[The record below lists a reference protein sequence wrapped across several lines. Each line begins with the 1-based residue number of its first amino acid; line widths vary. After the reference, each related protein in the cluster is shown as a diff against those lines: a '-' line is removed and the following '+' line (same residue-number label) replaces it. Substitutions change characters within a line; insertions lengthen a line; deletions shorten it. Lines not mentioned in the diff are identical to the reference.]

1 MFLFV
6 FSDMFAPNFKFENEE
21 TTFQVDLPE
30 SNELTASSVR
40 LVDTLI
46 RKYREEN
53 MIELDPEYNAA
64 LPKISED
71 SRNAFHLIDVVR
83 EKKYRHHKVKD
94 EPEKFQFTQGV
105 EKYCEVPSFM
115 DLKLCKPI
123 LKSLTEMSLDKPMSI
138 QCACIPVALLN
149 RDICACARTGSGK
162 TLAFLLPILERMVK
176 KPFVTS
182 RSVTR
187 ALIISPTR
195 ELAVQIFKVA
205 EKLVKYC
212 PKIRVQL
219 AAGGLDLHSQEAS
232 LRQNPDLV
240 IATPGRLI
248 DHLSNAPSFNLH
260 HIEYLV
266 LDEADK
272 YAFGELSFPNKC
284 LSANCRLLDEYFVE
298 QIGEIVRH
306 CGKQRQ
312 TLLFSAT
319 MTESVKE
326 LATVSLKDPVQVFLN
341 QATAVAKR
349 LQQEFVRVR
358 THREGDRLPIL
369 VALLVRTFNHRTI
382 VFLPTKKECHRVHIL
397 LSLMGLSCSEL
408 HGDMT
413 QAQRL
418 DALRRFS
425 EVAGESTDKNDVS
438 SDSNAAPRVEILLAT
453 DLASRGLDIP
463 DVQTVINYTLPPTLK
478 QYIHRVG
485 RTARATKVG
494 RISFDMKCFI
504 FQSFPSA
511 VSLVGEAD
519 RKLLKQIMKE
529 APYPVQARVIA
540 PEIITRF
547 REKISKLENA
557 VEEIL
562 CAEAEERELRA
573 AQVQLDKAEKLA
585 TGDVKGKANS
595 LRRTDWF
602 LERKLQ
608 HKRERRAASRTA
620 AAKRRRRQSDSDSD

>member
-1 MFLFV
+1 MILV
-6 FSDMFAPNFKFENEE
+6 SISDKNGRQFIEPSRAGGMFAPNFKFENEE

-30 SNELTASSVR
+30 SNEPTASNVR

-53 MIELDPEYNAA
+53 MIELDPEHNAA

-71 SRNAFHLIDVVR
+71 SRNALHLIDVVR
-83 EKKYRHHKVKD
+83 EKKYRQHKVKD

-123 LKSLTEMSLDKPMSI
+123 LKALTEMSLDKPMSI

-272 YAFGELSFPNKC
+272 
-284 LSANCRLLDEYFVE
+284 LLDEYFVE

-494 RISFDMKCFI
+494 R
-504 FQSFPSA
+504 A

-573 AQVQLDKAEKLA
+573 AQAQLDKAEKFA

-620 AAKRRRRQSDSDSD
+620 APKRRRRQSDSDSD

>member
-1 MFLFV
+1 
-6 FSDMFAPNFKFENEE
+6 MFAPDFRFEDEDA
-21 TTFQVDLPE
+21 TLQVDFPE
-30 SNELTASSVR
+30 HNEPSSSSMR

-46 RKYREEN
+46 RKYRQEN
-53 MIELDPEYNAA
+53 DIKLDPEYNTA
-64 LPKISED
+64 LPKVLD
-71 SRNAFHLIDVVR
+71 SANTFHLTDVVR
-83 EKKYRHHKVKD
+83 EKKRHKQKIKN
-94 EPEKFQFTQGV
+94 EPEKFQFAQGV

-115 DLKLCKPI
+115 DLKLSKPI
-123 LKSLTEMSLDKPMSI
+123 LKALTEMSLDKPMSI

-162 TLAFLLPILERMVK
+162 TLAFLLPVLERMTK
-176 KPFVTS
+176 KPCAAS

-219 AAGGLDLHSQEAS
+219 AAGEFSFFTVIQLSFTSGGLDLHSQEAS

-248 DHLSNAPSFNLH
+248 DHLSNAPSFSLH
-260 HIEYLV
+260 NIEYLV

-272 YAFGELSFPNKC
+272 
-284 LSANCRLLDEYFVE
+284 LLDEYFVE
-298 QIGEIVRH
+298 QIGEIVKH
-306 CGKQRQ
+306 CGRQRQ

-349 LQQEFVRVR
+349 LQQEFIRVR
-358 THREGDRLPIL
+358 THREGGRLAIL
-369 VALLVRTFNHRTI
+369 VSLLVRTFNRRTI

-425 EVAGESTDKNDVS
+425 EISKESVSPNDVKS
-438 SDSNAAPRVEILLAT
+438 SLDETPRVDILLAT
-453 DLASRGLDIP
+453 DLAARGLDIP
-463 DVQTVINYTLPPTLK
+463 DVQTVINYTLPPTMK

-485 RTARATKVG
+485 RTARATNVG
-494 RISFDMKCFI
+494 R
-504 FQSFPSA
+504 
-511 VSLVGEAD
+511 
-519 RKLLKQIMKE
+519 
-529 APYPVQARVIA
+529 
-540 PEIITRF
+540 
-547 REKISKLENA
+547 
-557 VEEIL
+557 
-562 CAEAEERELRA
+562 
-573 AQVQLDKAEKLA
+573 
-585 TGDVKGKANS
+585 
-595 LRRTDWF
+595 
-602 LERKLQ
+602 
-608 HKRERRAASRTA
+608 
-620 AAKRRRRQSDSDSD
+620 